1 MCGIFGQFKPEG
13 ANRALV
19 EAMGAGL
26 RHRGPD
32 GSAVWAAGPL
42 AFGAT
47 RLAIIDLS
55 APAGPIFNEDGR
67 IGVAFNG
74 EIYNYRELRRELESL
89 GHAFATRTDT
99 EVIVHGYETWGADVL
114 HRLRGMF
121 AIALWDGGAER
132 LLLVRDR
139 LGEKPLYFARLGGGE
154 VVFASEVKALLAHPG
169 LVRRVNPDA
178 LPLFLTLG
186 YVPPPRTM
194 FAGIEKLAPGEM
206 VTIDAHGLD
215 RRRYWQPVMDTT
227 GPAPDYPE
235 AVRQVRAALTA
246 AVESRLVSDVPVGMF
261 LSGGVDS
268 SAVTALARRA
278 LPTRLKTFTV
288 GFDLPEGSRPDQ
300 KFNVDVRYAAE
311 VARHLDTDHHAI
323 ILHQTEALAGMFARF
338 VYQMDEP
345 VTQQGIT
352 QTAFVAALA
361 RASGVPVLLT
371 GDAADE
377 LFEGYDHYRADVLV
391 ERYQRLPALLRRA
404 VLDPLL
410 ARAPARLDGL
420 RKLARK
426 SQVGD
431 PVLRYLEWLRMVAPE
446 RLPGLLADEELAAG
460 AGAALDGVLG
470 PLLAAPRT
478 DHFADRIAFASL
490 NLWIAEDSNMRVDKM
505 SMLNSV
511 ESRAPFL
518 DHDLV
523 ALALRLP
530 LAYKLRGGD
539 FKRVLKDAVRDL
551 LPPEVFR
558 RPKWG
563 FSPPSSEWLRT
574 VFRPLV
580 DTYLSPEHV
589 AAVGLFQPEAVAR
602 LVDDHLT
609 KRQYELW
616 PVMSLL
622 VFHLWHAMYI
632 EQSLIPAPLTPADL
646 VGQST
651 ILHEERG

>member
-13 ANRALV
+13 ADRALV
-19 EAMGAGL
+19 EAMGDRL

-32 GSAVWAAGPL
+32 GSAMWAAGPL

-74 EIYNYRELRRELESL
+74 EIYNYRDLRRELEAL
-89 GHAFATRTDT
+89 GHVFTTRTDT
-99 EVIVHGYETWGADVL
+99 EVIVHGYESWGVDVV

-121 AIALWDGGAER
+121 AIALWDSGAAR
-132 LLLVRDR
+132 LLLFRDR
-139 LGEKPLYFARLGGGE
+139 MGEKPLYFTRLGDE
-154 VVFASEVKALLAHPG
+154 VIFASEVKALLVHPR
-169 LVRRVNPDA
+169 LDARVNTDM

-186 YVPPPRTM
+186 YVPAPQTM
-194 FAGIEKLAPGEM
+194 FAGIEKLGPGEL
-206 VTIDAHGLD
+206 VTIDAHGLE
-215 RRRYWQPVMDTT
+215 RRRYWQPVM
-227 GPAPDYPE
+227 GPRGPVPAYPE

-278 LPTRLKTFTV
+278 LPTRLRTFTV
-288 GFDLPEGSRPDQ
+288 GFDMPAGSGGDQ
-300 KFNVDVRYAAE
+300 KFNVDMRYAAE
-311 VARHLDTDHHAI
+311 VARHLDTDHYAI
-323 ILHQTEALAGMFARF
+323 VLKQTEALVGLFVRF
-338 VYQMDEP
+338 IYQMDEP

-377 LFEGYDHYRADVLV
+377 LFEGYDHYRADALIQ
-391 ERYQRLPALLRRA
+391 RYQRIPALLRRS

-410 ARAPARLDGL
+410 ERAPARLEGL
-420 RKLARK
+420 RKLSRK
-426 SQVGD
+426 SQVSD
-431 PVLRYLEWLRMVAPE
+431 PVRRYLEWMRMVAPE
-446 RLPGLLADEELAAG
+446 RLPGLLADGGRAAG
-460 AGAALDGVLG
+460 ADAALSGVLG
-470 PLLAAPRT
+470 PLLAGPDTR
-478 DHFADRIAFASL
+478 HFADRIAFTSL

-530 LAYKLRGGD
+530 LAYKLRDGD

-551 LPPEVFR
+551 LPPQVFR

-574 VFRPLV
+574 VFRPLL
-580 DTYLSPEHV
+580 DTVLSREHV
-589 AAVGLFQPEAVAR
+589 AAVGLFQPAAVAR
-602 LVDDHLT
+602 LVDDHLS
-609 KRQYELW
+609 KRRYDLW
-616 PVMSLL
+616 SVMSLF

-632 EQSLIPAPLTPADL
+632 ERSLVPAALSPADL
-646 VGQST
+646 IGQST
-651 ILHEERG
+651 ILHMER